1 MRTRRRTVTKQMRDT
16 NQTVVRTLCA
26 SKLTAAVPSPM
37 IRTLGT
43 VFAILAGLAF
53 GGFLN
58 VCLSRWLAG
67 ENVLRARLHLGT
79 QDYRRGWWENLS
91 FINWRSPLVILSVGA
106 IWGLLGWRLM
116 GMLVDPLFGPASLAS
131 LPYLN
136 LEYTA
141 GTMLFCLALVGL
153 ASVDA
158 KHFGPANLVTLPGV
172 AVGIVFYVY
181 TSERM
186 VSLFVAEANPLREIG
201 QRLIAVLV
209 AAGLILTLRLV
220 YWLLIRRE
228 GIGLGDVGLMA
239 MLAAWL
245 GLQGA
250 ILALAMGICLGILA
264 TIVAFSRMYLH
275 STCGWAIG
283 PLSLG
288 TC

>member
-1 MRTRRRTVTKQMRDT
+1 
-16 NQTVVRTLCA
+16 
-26 SKLTAAVPSPM
+26 M
-37 IRTLGT
+37 IRILGT

-53 GGFLN
+53 GSFLS

-67 ENVLRARLHLGT
+67 DNVIRSRSRFSPHDDEAA
-79 QDYRRGWWENLS
+79 WWKNLP
-91 FINWRSPLVILSVGA
+91 FINWRIPLVILSVGV

-116 GMLVDPLFGPASLAS
+116 GLLVDPRFGPPSLAS

-141 GTMLFCLALVGL
+141 GTMFFCLALVGL

-158 KHFGPANLVTLPGV
+158 RHFVSANLVTLPGV

-186 VSLFVAEANPLREIG
+186 VSFFVAEANPLREIG

-209 AAGLILTLRLV
+209 AAGLILTLRLL
-220 YWLLIRRE
+220 YWLVIRRE

-250 ILALAMGICLGILA
+250 MLALAMGICLGVLA
-264 TIVAFSRMYLH
+264 SIVAFLRMYLRR
-275 STCGWAIG
+275 TGGWAIG

-288 TC
+288 TCLCTGGIVSCLWGPQILASYLR